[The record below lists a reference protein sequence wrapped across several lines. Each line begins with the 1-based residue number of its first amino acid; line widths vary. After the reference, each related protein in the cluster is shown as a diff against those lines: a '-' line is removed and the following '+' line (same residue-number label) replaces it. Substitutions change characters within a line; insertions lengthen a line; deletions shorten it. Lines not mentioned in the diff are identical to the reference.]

1 MKQYSGSVKK
11 HSPTCSYPRQYGYHK
26 TQMPWVAVME
36 RALAEGHY
44 SRPALEKLRL
54 RQKRHIQG
62 PASCGEM
69 VQITLGRKHRPN
81 LFDDTGL

>member
-36 RALAEGHY
+36 RALAEGYY
-44 SRPALEKLRL
+44 SHPALEKLRL
-54 RQKRHIQG
+54 RQERHIQG
-62 PASCGEM
+62 PVSCGKM
-69 VQITLGRKHRPN
+69 VQISPNRSIARN